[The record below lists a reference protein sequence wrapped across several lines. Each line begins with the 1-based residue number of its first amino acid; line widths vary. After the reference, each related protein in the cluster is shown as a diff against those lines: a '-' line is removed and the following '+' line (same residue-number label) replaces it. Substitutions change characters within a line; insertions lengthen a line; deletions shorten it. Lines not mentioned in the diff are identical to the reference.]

1 MILIAEWIIEN
12 VLVSRKYTLKY
23 LGVKGHSVCKLLSS
37 DSENNNN
44 MDRE

>member
-1 MILIAEWIIEN
+1 MSLFPGN
-12 VLVSRKYTLKY
+12 THLN

-44 MDRE
+44 MARE